1 MLNLKISCTIFIYL
15 FIYLFIYFGTNEARL
30 NALRGRVDYNWDPTG
45 NTEDKQVRT
54 SLTIQ

>member
-1 MLNLKISCTIFIYL
+1 MHHIYL